1 MAVRPILTYPDP
13 RLARR
18 ALPVTDHGAALAA
31 LVGDLVDTLA
41 ATGGIGL
48 SAPQLGVSLRVA
60 VTAPGGRGD
69 ALQVYIDP
77 EIVDRAA
84 PGLVEESCLSVPG
97 VVGSVWRHTRIRV
110 RARGP
115 DGAPFERELEGMA
128 AVCLQH
134 ELDHLDGVLF
144 IDRLWLV
151 KRLLVR
157 ARLDREA
164 RRAAAA

>member
-1 MAVRPILTYPDP
+1 VAVRPILTYPDP
-13 RLARR
+13 ALRCR
-18 ALPVTDHGAALAA
+18 ALPVGGQDASIDGII
-31 LVGDLVDTLA
+31 GDLVDTLA

-48 SAPQLGVSLRVA
+48 SAPQLGIPLRIA
-60 VTAPGGRGD
+60 VTEPSGGSEAPR
-69 ALQVYIDP
+69 VYVDP
-77 EIVDRAA
+77 EILTRAA

-110 RARGP
+110 RARGL
-115 DGAPFERELEGMA
+115 DGGPFERDLEGMA

-157 ARLDREA
+157 ARLDRRA
-164 RRAAAA
+164 RQAAAA

>member
-18 ALPVTDHGAALAA
+18 ALPVSDHGPALAA
-31 LVGDLVDTLA
+31 LVDDLLDTLA
-41 ATGGIGL
+41 AAGGIGL
-48 SAPQLGVSLRVA
+48 SAPQLGVPLRVA
-60 VTAPGGRGD
+60 VTEPTGG
-69 ALQVYIDP
+69 ASEPEVYLDP
-77 EIVDRAA
+77 EVVSRAA

-110 RARGP
+110 RARGL

-157 ARLDREA
+157 ARLDRAA
-164 RRAAAA
+164 RRVAA